1 MPGLNNIVRIGNL
14 TLGNAPAIAGVLT
27 DRDVL
32 SLGAGDVEG
41 ADLLELRVDMFD
53 NVDAG
58 HVTSVFRSAAEKFRK
73 PLLATVRAVEEGGQ
87 KDIPARLS
95 LYSAVLPLADAADV
109 EIASSDLLTSVAK
122 LYHNLGRVLIGS
134 YHNFTTSPGDAFLE
148 EIVRQGKALGAD
160 IVKIA
165 LTAGNRDDTARL
177 MSFTYRHRETPVI
190 TMSMGDAGLP
200 SRVLSPILGSLV
212 TYGYIR
218 QPSAPGQ
225 LSVTELLDLFQRLKV
240 R

>member
-1 MPGLNNIVRIGNL
+1 MTRLNNLRIGSL
-14 TLGNAPAIAGVLT
+14 RLGDSPAIAGVLT

-53 NVDAG
+53 NLDIA
-58 HVTSVFRSAAEKFRK
+58 HVTSVFRSAAEIFRK

-87 KDIPARLS
+87 KEIPDRLA
-95 LYSAVLPLADAADV
+95 LYSTVLPIADAADV
-109 EIASSDLLTSVAK
+109 EIASSELFPSVAE
-122 LYHNLGRVLIGS
+122 LCHALGRILIGS
-134 YHNFTTSPGDAFLE
+134 YHNFAGSPGDAFLE
-148 EIVRQGKALGAD
+148 EIVRRGKALGAD

-165 LTAGNRDDTARL
+165 LTAVSRDDTARL